1 MAEDEQDKVAW
12 SVPPASLNERG
23 EEVKAALTQGS
34 DAPSSSAHLTEQGE
48 AVKEDLMT
56 GQDNP
61 WPVRP
66 SGYHMTPQAQATL
79 KALRGH

>member
-1 MAEDEQDKVAW
+1 MAEDSNDQVGW
-12 SVPPASLNERG
+12 SVPPASLTERG
-23 EEVKAALTQGS
+23 EEVKTALAEGS
-34 DAPSSSAHLTEQGE
+34 GASSSSAHLTEQGE
-48 AVKEDLMT
+48 AVKEDLMV

-61 WPVRP
+61 WPARP